1 MASAAILNSPTLSS
15 LSVSSS
21 ARTFTWA
28 SSTAIGTKT
37 LFNSGAPAGF
47 TIPAGVTLVDAYFV
61 CYGVLSSGTTD
72 TKIAI
77 RKNGT
82 IIAEQLV
89 DDMPNMPFGFGA
101 GMISVTT
108 GDIIDVVHYTYGS
121 GTVAFDPAYTF
132 FSLCEIDREHI
143 AAGSL
148 ASDTTIGTSDTTIPW
163 IMDVDTA
170 LTYQGSGVFKVPTGI
185 TMALVS
191 ASVLPASFVLQNVE
205 YHLYKNGTLIRK
217 VANRNTYWLSGP
229 VCFGLVPVATNDLL
243 SVKCLVNTGTV
254 VASVTRECRVN
265 VEYLKAS

>member
-1 MASAAILNSPTLSS
+1 MASAAILNSPTLTS

-28 SSTAIGTKT
+28 SSSAIGSKT
-37 LFNSGAPAGF
+37 LFNAGAPAGF

-61 CYGVLSSGTTD
+61 CYGVLSSGFTD
-72 TKIAI
+72 IKVAI

-82 IIAEQLV
+82 IIAEQLF
-89 DDMPNMPFGFGA
+89 DDMVNMPFGFGA

-108 GDIIDVVHYTYGS
+108 GDVIDVVHYTYGS

-143 AAGSL
+143 AAGVL
-148 ASDTTIGTSDTTIPW
+148 ASDTTIGTSATVIPW
-163 IMDVDTA
+163 TMDIDTA
-170 LTYQGSGVFKVPTGI
+170 LTYQGSGVFKVPSGI

-191 ASVLPASFVLQNVE
+191 ASVLPAAYVLRNSE
-205 YHLYKNGTLIRK
+205 YGLYKNGTLIRK
-217 VANRNTYWLSGP
+217 VVTSNTNWLSGP
-229 VCFGLVPVATNDLL
+229 VCFGLIP
-243 SVKCLVNTGTV
+243 V
-254 VASVTRECRVN
+254 VADDLISVRCLINAGTAVAGASRGCRVN